1 MAKVIWGGDF
11 NTVLHDNLDRW
22 PPKDSN
28 SVCEIR
34 NICLRLGV
42 LDIWRHK
49 NPDKI
54 MFTWSTKD
62 VSIQSRIDFWLISE
76 DMADKVDTVSI
87 EPSILT
93 DHKGISIKINM
104 HGLSTKKF
112 VKVTGK

>member
-1 MAKVIWGGDF
+1 MEI
-11 NTVLHDNLDRW
+11 LIQYNLDRW

-34 NICLRLGV
+34 NRCLRLGV

-54 MFTWSTKD
+54 MLTWSTKD
-62 VSIQSRIDFWLISE
+62 LSIQSRIDFWLISE

-104 HGLSTKKF
+104 HDLSTKK
-112 VKVTGK
+112 VSKGYWKMNKTLLEN